1 MVGDALSGQPP
12 GEPTEEFVMDTRTYH
27 PSREFEKQL
36 GDLAKLVQD
45 KGWEFLGDAIAQLIA
60 DADAQRVERVEH
72 EAARIAFVAQHE
84 TFGLAQL
91 ARYKRFVSL
100 LRAIRAMF
108 RGDKVVTAE
117 LDRFNRANSG
127 RPRKA
132 QPEAA

>member
-1 MVGDALSGQPP
+1 VRII
-12 GEPTEEFVMDTRTYH
+12 VV
-27 PSREFEKQL
+27 FEIQS
-36 GDLAKLVQD
+36 
-45 KGWEFLGDAIAQLIA
+45 KGAF
-60 DADAQRVERVEH
+60 
-72 EAARIAFVAQHE
+72 AARNGGRFHQHIENTGAALAPRWPCSIGITFAEAPGRRSKRARTVFIEKHE

-100 LRAIRAMF
+100 LRAMRAMF

-127 RPRKA
+127 KPRKA

>member
-1 MVGDALSGQPP
+1 MDA
-12 GEPTEEFVMDTRTYH
+12 RTYY

-45 KGWEFLGDAIAQLIA
+45 KDWEFPGDAIAQLIA
-60 DADAQRVERVEH
+60 DAEAQRVERIEH
-72 EAARIAFVAQHE
+72 EAARTVFIEKHE

-100 LRAIRAMF
+100 LRAMRAMF
-108 RGDKVVTAE
+108 RDDKVVTAE

-127 RPRKA
+127 KPRKA

>member
-1 MVGDALSGQPP
+1 
-12 GEPTEEFVMDTRTYH
+12 MDTRTYH

>member
-1 MVGDALSGQPP
+1 VKCPA
-12 GEPTEEFVMDTRTYH
+12 GEQREFVMETRTYH

-36 GDLAKLVQD
+36 GDLAKLAQD
-45 KGWEFLGDAIAQLIA
+45 KEWSFLHDAIAQLIA
-60 DADAQRVERVEH
+60 DAEAQRVERIAH
-72 EAARIAFVAQHE
+72 EAARTVFIAQHE

-100 LRAIRAMF
+100 LRALRAMF
-108 RGDKVVTAE
+108 RDDKVVTAE

-127 RPRKA
+127 KPRKA